1 MGVKKLPTVKS
12 LQVEFAELLSTK
24 RPPMP
29 ISKRFVTR
37 CVSCL
42 SIRQTMRSCET
53 LRNARIAKNKSVAV
67 NNGHAL
73 IALAHEMWQC
83 AAADKICVKGVRG
96 CFPDKVFGGFR
107 AQRKSSENALRTL
120 DAQLA
125 VISQILCKR
134 RFWCKIEQNIFK
146 AGAAQA
152 AAALST
158 K

>member
-96 CFPDKVFGGFR
+96 CFPDKVFDSFH
-107 AQRKSSENALRTL
+107 AQRESSENASRTL

-125 VISQILCKR
+125 KYES
-134 RFWCKIEQNIFK
+134 
-146 AGAAQA
+146 A
-152 AAALST
+152 
-158 K
+158 

>member
-1 MGVKKLPTVKS
+1 M
-12 LQVEFAELLSTK
+12 
-24 RPPMP
+24 
-29 ISKRFVTR
+29 
-37 CVSCL
+37 
-42 SIRQTMRSCET
+42 
-53 LRNARIAKNKSVAV
+53 RNARIAKNKSVAV

-125 VISQILCKR
+125 KYVRQLFRNLKRLLRINQENIQRTACKR
-134 RFWCKIEQNIFK
+134 
-146 AGAAQA
+146 
-152 AAALST
+152 
-158 K
+158 

>member
-1 MGVKKLPTVKS
+1 M
-12 LQVEFAELLSTK
+12 
-24 RPPMP
+24 
-29 ISKRFVTR
+29 
-37 CVSCL
+37 
-42 SIRQTMRSCET
+42 
-53 LRNARIAKNKSVAV
+53 RNARIAKNKSVAV

-125 VISQILCKR
+125 KYVRQLFRNLKDAVYR
-134 RFWCKIEQNIFK
+134 
-146 AGAAQA
+146 
-152 AAALST
+152 ST
-158 K
+158 